1 MTPLTLTQIPALRYL
16 SRRSPIPQ
24 MEVREIDS
32 QHEVFQKDNEKTKEE
47 NASLKK
53 VHVCNDTKT
62 KTLSEQDIGNKA
74 RQCLQM
80 LKSLNSYIFTYL
92 LGGFLY

>member
-1 MTPLTLTQIPALRYL
+1 MKRLKRKKLTP
-16 SRRSPIPQ
+16 
-24 MEVREIDS
+24 
-32 QHEVFQKDNEKTKEE
+32 
-47 NASLKK
+47 KK

-62 KTLSEQDIGNKA
+62 KTLSEQDIDNKA

-92 LGGFLY
+92 PGGFLYWKLLDQKQQD